1 VKYPITNPAQSPE
14 AVQINACHGALISF
28 ENTAAPNLNDSGK
41 VKTAARYNNG
51 VKITDAMNNYIFKVY
66 SILLF

>member
-14 AVQINACHGALISF
+14 TVQMNACHGALISL
-28 ENTAAPNLNDSGK
+28 ENTASPNLNDSGK

-51 VKITDAMNNYIFKVY
+51 VKINEAINN
-66 SILLF
+66 